1 MSSLLTSTLQRA
13 SVSSDGPSMPRRRP
27 VLLLALLA
35 GVVAAGATLAVCSVL
50 ALVGWFASDAGVHG
64 PPREAV
70 RAGATAWLMAHGSG
84 LAVQGAAVTVVPL
97 ALTLLA
103 CWATWRVA
111 HRLGES
117 VWGHGPDVH
126 RLSDGERDW
135 TVPVATAGFGLGY
148 LAVALVT
155 ANLVDGAWVQP
166 DRSSL
171 LLWTLLLTACLA
183 APAIAA
189 GSGRG
194 AVWAA
199 ALPPVVRH
207 GAATAVTIV
216 LGILAASA
224 ALLVVSF
231 ALSFSEA
238 ATMVEQ
244 LGTTGGETTLLGL
257 VNLAFAPN
265 AVLFASS
272 FLIGPGFSVGAA
284 TLVSPSAVVLGPL
297 PVLPLLAALPDPG
310 TPSAW
315 WGITIGAPVLVAAL
329 ATVRVQRRRPS
340 LRWDEGALRGCGG
353 GIVAGVVLTVLASLA
368 GGALGPGRMRVVEV
382 FSGDLLVHAVTA
394 LGLGGLLG
402 GLLITWWQRHTS
414 VPVDDDAPETAS

>member
-13 SVSSDGPSMPRRRP
+13 SGTADGSPTPPRRP

-35 GVVAAGATLAVCSVL
+35 GIVAAGATLL
-50 ALVGWFASDAGVHG
+50 ACLLLGLVGWFLSDAGVHG
-64 PPREAV
+64 PPREAM

-84 LAVQGAAVTVVPL
+84 LTVQGAAVTVVPL
-97 ALTLLA
+97 GLTVLA
-103 CWATWRVA
+103 GWTTWRVA
-111 HRLGES
+111 QRLGES

-135 TVPVATAGFGLGY
+135 TVPVATGGFGVGY
-148 LAVALVT
+148 ATVALVT
-155 ANLVDGAWVQP
+155 ASLVAGSLVQP
-166 DRSSL
+166 DRSALLTWSL
-171 LLWTLLLTACLA
+171 LLTVCLA

-199 ALPPVVRH
+199 ALPPAVRH
-207 GAATAVTIV
+207 GAATAVTILLSV
-216 LGILAASA
+216 LGVSA
-224 ALLVVSF
+224 ALLVVAF
-231 ALSFSEA
+231 ALSFGEA
-238 ATMVEQ
+238 ANMVEQ

-257 VNLAFAPN
+257 VNLALLPN
-265 AVLFASS
+265 AVLLAGS
-272 FLIGPGFSVGAA
+272 FLVGPGFAVGVG

-310 TPSAW
+310 TPSSW
-315 WGITIGAPVLVAAL
+315 WGLTVGVPVLVAA
-329 ATVRVQRRRPS
+329 AAVVRLQRRRPT

-353 GIVAGVVLTVLASLA
+353 GIVAGAVLTVLASLA
-368 GGALGPGRMRVVEV
+368 GGAAGPGRMREVGV
-382 FSGDLLVHAVTA
+382 FSGDLLVHSVTA

-402 GLLITWWQRHTS
+402 GLVITWWQRRTS
-414 VPVDDDAPETAS
+414 VPADEDAAPES